1 LKLLMGQ
8 SAREAAHSFSPRPPS
23 SLEGGQLESAWKMLL
38 LLARRIKAH
47 RGVPDYCQFR
57 LGGPPEVSID
67 SPLAPSRHSD
77 LIVVKPDP
85 GTRLPADVAAA
96 SDVSV
101 EIRGLVETTLRP
113 AAHLPKELLSLLKL
127 YLPLCFLSLHAR
139 RLRRAISLS
148 HFAQSLDGWVAT
160 ISGDSRWIGGPGNLV
175 HAHRMRALLDGVL
188 VGSRTLNMDRPRLT
202 VRRVNGDNPVRIV
215 VGKELRGLGSL
226 LRASRDPVILIGGEA
241 PCDDGRCLE
250 IRLKRKD
257 GFVPTGRI
265 LKELYK
271 RGIHSV
277 YIEGGAITVSRFLQ
291 ENNLDIVQ
299 VHISPLILGPG
310 LTGFLLPPVHKISQA
325 LRFKTL
331 SYTLVDDG
339 VMFTGV
345 PMPAADR
352 A

>member
-1 LKLLMGQ
+1 
-8 SAREAAHSFSPRPPS
+8 
-23 SLEGGQLESAWKMLL
+23 LESAWETLL

-57 LGGPPEVSID
+57 LGGPPAVSID
-67 SPLAPSRHSD
+67 SPLAPSPHSP
-77 LIVVKPDP
+77 LVVVRPDNR
-85 GTRLPADVAAA
+85 TRLPADVASA
-96 SDVSV
+96 SDVCV
-101 EIRGLVETTLRP
+101 GIRGLVE
-113 AAHLPKELLSLLKL
+113 ASFSQGFHLPQELLSLLKL

-188 VGSRTLNMDRPRLT
+188 VGSRTLNLDRPRLT
-202 VRRVNGDNPVRIV
+202 VRHVNGDNPVRII
-215 VGKELRGLGSL
+215 VGKELTGLGAL

-241 PCDDGRCLE
+241 PRDDARCLAL
-250 IRLKRKD
+250 RLKRKD

-265 LKELYK
+265 LKELYR

-277 YIEGGAITVSRFLQ
+277 YIEGGAITISRFLQ

-310 LTGFLLPPVHKISQA
+310 LTGFLLPPARKISQA
-325 LRFKTL
+325 RRFKTL
-331 SYTLVDDG
+331 SYIPVDDG
-339 VMFTGV
+339 IMFTGV
-345 PMPAADR
+345 PRPAAGK